1 MKKHFV
7 LIIICSAVFIAAA
20 VSSVVMLN
28 ASPGDIVKI
37 KSNGEL
43 LYTIDLSK
51 SPNRTIF
58 VEYNGKENTLEI
70 KDHKIRVLEAD
81 CPDKVCVNT
90 GWLDSPAIPI
100 ICLPNKLIIE
110 FENNDADAAAR

>member
-7 LIIICSAVFIAAA
+7 LIIICAAVFIAAA

-28 ASPGDIVKI
+28 VPAGDIVKI

-43 LYTIDLSK
+43 LYTIDPSN
-51 SPNRTIF
+51 SPDRTII

>member
-1 MKKHFV
+1 MKKQLV
-7 LIIICSAVFIAAA
+7 LIAVCAAVFFAAA
-20 VSSVVMLN
+20 IISVVMLN
-28 ASPGDIVKI
+28 TPHGDIVNI
-37 KSNGEL
+37 KSGGEL

-51 SPNRTIF
+51 SSDRTI
-58 VEYNGKENTLEI
+58 VIELDGKENTLEI
-70 KDHKIRVLEAD
+70 KDHKIRVSEAD

-100 ICLPNKLIIE
+100 VCLPNKLIIE